1 MKIKLIIDSSCGLTE
16 KQANE
21 LGWDLLPLISNINGT
36 EYKNGVNIDI
46 KKFAELWNANPKKAE
61 VKTSCSLLKDIVPLV
76 EKYEKEYDKIVI
88 YPISKAL
95 SSQSE
100 MLKNAFA
107 NHDKVFVVESNK
119 ILYLMIKDLLM
130 FEEEI
135 KAGKSFEE
143 ATKIFS
149 LPASSRFLLIPE
161 FNDALVK
168 GGRLAPAAAAIAK
181 LLKIVPIICWTEDGR
196 LEKYGTGF
204 KFRNSLLKQT
214 ISMKKEYNK
223 KIDENTHFI
232 LIDSQ
237 NSKIK
242 EIAEELKN
250 AIGFSEV
257 KVFDNA
263 VDVAVHTGV
272 GAICLAI
279 DNIDPKIKDKL
290 FKFTKNIN
298 I

>member
-46 KKFAELWNANPKKAE
+46 QKFAELWNANPKKAE

-95 SSQSE
+95 SSQSD
-100 MLKNAFA
+100 MLKTAFA

-214 ISMKKEYNK
+214 INMKKEYNK
-223 KIDENTHFI
+223 KIDENTYFI

-237 NSKIK
+237 NSNIK

-250 AIGFSEV
+250 AINFSEV
-257 KVFDNA
+257 EVFDNA

-279 DNIDPKIKDKL
+279 DNVDPKIKDKL
-290 FKFTKNIN
+290 FKFTKKY
-298 I
+298 

>member
-46 KKFAELWNANPKKAE
+46 EKFAELWNANPKKAE

-107 NHDKVFVVESNK
+107 NHEKVFVVESNK

-181 LLKIVPIICWTEDGR
+181 LLKIVPIICWTKDGR

-214 ISMKKEYNK
+214 INMKKEYNK
-223 KIDENTHFI
+223 KIDENTYFI

-237 NSKIK
+237 NSNIK

-250 AIGFSEV
+250 AINFSEV
-257 KVFDNA
+257 EVFDNA

-279 DNIDPKIKDKL
+279 DNVDPKIKDKL
-290 FKFTKNIN
+290 FKFTKKY
-298 I
+298 

>member
-21 LGWDLLPLISNINGT
+21 LGWDLLPLISNINGI

-46 KKFAELWNANPKKAE
+46 EKFAELWNANPKKAE

-95 SSQSE
+95 SSQSD
-100 MLKNAFA
+100 MLKKAFA

-168 GGRLAPAAAAIAK
+168 GGRLAPATAAIAK

-214 ISMKKEYNK
+214 INMKKEYNK
-223 KIDENTHFI
+223 KIDENTYFI
-232 LIDSQ
+232 LIYSQ
-237 NSKIK
+237 NSNIK

-250 AIGFSEV
+250 AINFSEV
-257 KVFDNA
+257 EVFDNA

-279 DNIDPKIKDKL
+279 DNVDPKIKDKL
-290 FKFTKNIN
+290 FKFTKKY
-298 I
+298 